1 MRGILIFN
9 HLNDVLFTKCNEK
22 FANHVQKLAKN
33 QGLLSEVRYILSQF
47 ISLFYM
53 TY

>member
-22 FANHVQKLAKN
+22 FATHLQKLAKN
-33 QGLLSEVRYILSQF
+33 QGLLSEVKASLINTF
-47 ISLFYM
+47 NISK
-53 TY
+53 